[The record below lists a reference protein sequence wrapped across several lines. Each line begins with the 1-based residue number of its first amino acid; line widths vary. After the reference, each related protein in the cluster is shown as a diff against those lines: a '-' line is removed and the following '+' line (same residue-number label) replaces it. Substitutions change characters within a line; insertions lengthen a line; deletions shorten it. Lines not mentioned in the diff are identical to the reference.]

1 MPVWAV
7 TGKTGQGKGLISMAL
22 IADYLK
28 KGRVVATNM
37 DISPEHFKDCYNDKI
52 RIIRL
57 PDYPTA
63 QDLIALGKGAP
74 DGVVDEDDFGLL
86 MLDEGA
92 TWLNSRDWNSP
103 GRREFNDWLVQRRKY
118 LWNVAI
124 QIQSLESMD
133 AQARRSVISHEMRAV
148 KINTVHVP
156 ILSSIIKELTGQ
168 RYPQFPKWLRYH
180 KAKTTNLETDHTED
194 VTRYRGTDLYR
205 LYNTLQT
212 YSPSYPH
219 GTFTYLT
226 PWHLKGRYMGPKL
239 GFKFWMRQ
247 MLRLPLYASVL
258 VSSLLSRD
266 CRRFFSDADN

>member
-1 MPVWAV
+1 MPVWAI

-22 IADYLK
+22 IADYLT

-37 DISPEHFKDCYNDKI
+37 DIYPEHFKNPYNDKT

-63 QDLIALGKGAP
+63 EDIKALGFGASA
-74 DGVVDEDDFGLL
+74 GVVDEDEFGLL

-148 KINTVHVP
+148 KINTVHIP
-156 ILSSIIKELTGQ
+156 ILSAVIKELTGQ
-168 RYPQFPKWLRYH
+168 RYPQFPKFMRYH
-180 KAKTTNLETDHTED
+180 KATTTNVETGHTED
-194 VTRYRGTDLYR
+194 ITRYRGADLYK

-212 YSPSYPH
+212 YSPNYPH

-226 PWHLKGRYMGPKL
+226 PWHLVGRYLPPQRGI
-239 GFKFWMRQ
+239 KFWLRQ
-247 MLRLPLYASVL
+247 LLRLPVYLSVIAACA
-258 VSSLLSRD
+258 VSQSARD
-266 CRRFFSDADN
+266 YFANADN